1 VNFQTEWNECRIDDV
16 MRYFAKGFELPK
28 GREIYRTEFF
38 IDTNQGKV
46 VFKLT
51 TKDKEKT

>member
-1 VNFQTEWNECRIDDV
+1 MNFKTEWNECRIDDV
-16 MRYFAKGFELPK
+16 MRYFAKGFELPR